1 MTYKFKGKLYEEE
14 RDVCGDC
21 CEDCSTCSRREES
34 AAIQSALDFV
44 KYRKNKIDM
53 DEFDGA

>member
-1 MTYKFKGKLYEEE
+1 MTYRLNGKLYEEE

-21 CEDCSTCSRREES
+21 CEDCSTCDRREAS

-44 KYRKNKIDM
+44 KYRKNKLDLT
-53 DEFDGA
+53 DE